1 MIECFIKETITKEV
15 IVSIIFLMQE
25 MLMLVMRM
33 VHVILSYIH
42 FHIKCKQVEK
52 NSIVVYLADYF
63 TMYGKVIDL
72 GF

>member
-33 VHVILSYIH
+33 GHVILSYIH
-42 FHIKCKQVEK
+42 FHIK
-52 NSIVVYLADYF
+52 
-63 TMYGKVIDL
+63 
-72 GF
+72 

>member
-42 FHIKCKQVEK
+42 FHIK
-52 NSIVVYLADYF
+52 
-63 TMYGKVIDL
+63 
-72 GF
+72 

>member
-25 MLMLVMRM
+25 ILMLVMRM

-42 FHIKCKQVEK
+42 FHIKRNRLKK
-52 NSIVVYLADYF
+52 ILLLY
-63 TMYGKVIDL
+63 I
-72 GF
+72 